1 MPARQA
7 DHGAVLIGEDLACGS
22 PLFDLGWILGEIV
35 ELRANT
41 GRTSRA
47 ADTVCRLMARALFDG
62 YGASPGPAVRRVA
75 TLRSLAHIVDYTSFA
90 GWHNRVVDDHL
101 ALLVHLIDGAA
112 MPAVQDL
119 GL

>member
-1 MPARQA
+1 MLTAFGTKRCATVADWHAELLTSAESSALVHGAPGLASIVPARQA

-47 ADTVCRLMARALFDG
+47 ADTVCR
-62 YGASPGPAVRRVA
+62 
-75 TLRSLAHIVDYTSFA
+75 SLS
-90 GWHNRVVDDHL
+90 
-101 ALLVHLIDGAA
+101 
-112 MPAVQDL
+112 
-119 GL
+119 